1 MIRKI
6 INKYIILN
14 IIKSLEEDIATVR
27 KIKFTTL
34 RKKEY
39 IHLYIS
45 GERMNISF
53 NFKVF
58 IFNETVAIKYL
69 INYREIKQEIIDKI
83 DKKIKIEDEDYI
95 D

>member
-14 IIKSLEEDIATVR
+14 IIKSLEVDIAIVR
-27 KIKFTTL
+27 RIKFTTL

-45 GERMNISF
+45 GERENISF
-53 NFKVF
+53 SFKAF
-58 IFNETVAIKYL
+58 IFNETAAIKYL
-69 INYREIKQEIIDKI
+69 INYKEIEQEIIDKI
-83 DKKIKIEDEDYI
+83 DKKIKIENTSYI